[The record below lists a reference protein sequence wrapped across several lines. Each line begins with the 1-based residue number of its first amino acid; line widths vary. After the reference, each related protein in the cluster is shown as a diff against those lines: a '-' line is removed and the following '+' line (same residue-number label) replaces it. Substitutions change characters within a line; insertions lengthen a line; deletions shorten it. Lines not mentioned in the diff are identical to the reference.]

1 MRVYLVS
8 VIERDEDGDDLYT
21 DFRLF
26 SSEKDA
32 NNFYLEILNAFMKEM
47 KDVEFD
53 DCLMGENKNTFTWN
67 GSENHWE
74 IQKSELEVA

>member
-8 VIERDEDGDDLYT
+8 VIEHSEEENDLYT

-32 NNFYLEILNAFMKEM
+32 NNFYLEILNAIIKKK

-53 DCLMGENKNTFTWN
+53 DFHMGENKNTFTWN